1 MMKTRKL
8 GRELLLLFVAGV
20 FLAVPGFSQ
29 NTNTQNPSMQVGDSD
44 FDVDTVYSVLPIRE
58 VDKMYQVGV
67 WRRIDLREK
76 FNLPLYGTGGLKS
89 DGIMMNIYDA
99 IVNEN
104 AFEIYADEE
113 FTQPLSISEFQ
124 TNFLTAENGDSVFVK
139 DIYYLD
145 FKEDFVFDKHRS
157 EIKFDV
163 KYLELVMPS
172 ETNANVGQ
180 KSIAFI
186 RFKDFYNYFNDV
198 EKGQWLNFQNTSK
211 HLPYSQAFDLRLF
224 RSVVRKYTNP
234 DNALIVDMIDP
245 DNPNAQ
251 LQAYLNSLDFEYEL
265 LEWENNLWEW

>member
-1 MMKTRKL
+1 MMETRNLGRKL
-8 GRELLLLFVAGV
+8 MLLLVAGI
-20 FLAVPGFSQ
+20 FLAMPGFSQ
-29 NTNTQNPSMQVGDSD
+29 NTNTQNPNMQVGDSG
-44 FDVDTVYSVLPIRE
+44 FDIDTVYSVLPIRE
-58 VDKMYQVGV
+58 DDKMYQVGV

-76 FNLPLYGTGGLKS
+76 FNLPFYGTGGLKS

-104 AFEIYADEE
+104 AFEIFADEE

-157 EIKFDV
+157 EVKFDV

-186 RFKDFYNYFNDV
+186 RFKDFYNYFDDV

-234 DNALIVDMIDP
+234 DNALIVDMVDA
-245 DNPNAQ
+245 DNPNPE
-251 LQAYLNSLDFEYEL
+251 LQAYLNSLEFEYDL